1 MNSKYAFLVIS
12 LVFSDS
18 QNFKSL
24 EFGANYNDVYF
35 SDSFDEG
42 KICKKESEI
51 DKLMNEQDKDGNSLN
66 CAEKT
71 KGKIFDSV
79 SQAVQCSFLGDKEV
93 QLEEC
98 KAEITKKLI
107 NKCHPSEYNQVK

>member
-12 LVFSDS
+12 LVFSDG
-18 QNFKSL
+18 QNYKSL

-42 KICKKESEI
+42 KICKKESEM

-71 KGKIFDSV
+71 KGSIFFPVYSLFFFT
-79 SQAVQCSFLGDKEV
+79 FL
-93 QLEEC
+93 
-98 KAEITKKLI
+98 LI
-107 NKCHPSEYNQVK
+107 LCRHSYQ

>member
-1 MNSKYAFLVIS
+1 MNTKYAFLLIS

-18 QNFKSL
+18 QNFKSV

-71 KGKIFDSV
+71 KGRIFHIV
-79 SQAVQCSFLGDKEV
+79 SQDCS
-93 QLEEC
+93 
-98 KAEITKKLI
+98 T
-107 NKCHPSEYNQVK
+107 

>member
-1 MNSKYAFLVIS
+1 MNTKYAFLVIS
-12 LVFSDS
+12 LVFSDG
-18 QNFKSL
+18 QNYKSL

-42 KICKKESEI
+42 KICKKESEM

-71 KGKIFDSV
+71 KGSIFDSI

-98 KAEITKKLI
+98 KTEITKKLI
-107 NKCHPSEYNQVK
+107 SKCHPSEYNQVT